1 MHEPVKLYS
10 DQTQVQRSYMQ
21 SLILANRYQDLPSN
35 KSSLKFFYENARS
48 IRKPGKFDELQ
59 CVLKAISSTV
69 HVIIITETW
78 LRSEQDA
85 KLHCLPNYTHIYNYR
100 NDSRGGGVS
109 IYIHN
114 SIKFET
120 SEEVYKDGNHYVWV
134 YLPKYALHIG
144 AIYKPGSTS
153 VRAFLDI
160 FSMQLESRKRSLVF
174 GDFNLD
180 LLVTDIDVKR
190 YVHALEE
197 AGFKILNKI
206 DKQYTTRQTAA
217 TGTITILD
225 HVSTDLTKN
234 QFKFAL
240 LDSSSSDHK
249 QIYLEL
255 SKYRSQTKQ
264 RIQYEAVDYE
274 NLHKGINDATYT
286 NEENKYD
293 YLENF
298 INTHITDSKIYKT
311 KIINL
316 PKDDWIN
323 KEIIDMINRRN
334 LLWQQ
339 IKADKRNEAL
349 KNKFIVERN
358 KVGKRI
364 SADKSKYYYNEFMKC
379 SNSPKKM
386 WNLINTLA
394 ANKIKTTCAP
404 PKIISDS
411 QVITDGTKV
420 CEIFNVFFSSVGT
433 QLAND
438 IHVKYHQNPGNTLM
452 YRDGYIHDSTLT
464 QFKPCTE
471 VEITKIIDNLKTNSS
486 TVVYQDCPKPLKII
500 RLGKYNADKPRPVKV
515 IFQSPDTPK
524 DLLKNKLKMHEPVKL
539 YSDQTQVQRSYMQSL
554 IVEIKRREKKR
565 RN

>member
-10 DQTQVQRSYMQ
+10 DQTQ
-21 SLILANRYQDLPSN
+21 LANRYQDLPSN

-78 LRSEQDA
+78 LRSEQHA

-114 SIKFET
+114 SITFET

-160 FSMQLESRKRSLVF
+160 FSMQLESRKSSLVF
-174 GDFNLD
+174 GDFNPD
-180 LLVTDIDVKR
+180 LLVTDIDVK
-190 YVHALEE
+190 
-197 AGFKILNKI
+197 
-206 DKQYTTRQTAA
+206 
-217 TGTITILD
+217 
-225 HVSTDLTKN
+225 
-234 QFKFAL
+234 
-240 LDSSSSDHK
+240 
-249 QIYLEL
+249 
-255 SKYRSQTKQ
+255 RSQTKQ

-311 KIINL
+311 KIMNL
-316 PKDDWIN
+316 PRDDWIN

-411 QVITDGTKV
+411 QVITDGTK
-420 CEIFNVFFSSVGT
+420 
-433 QLAND
+433 
-438 IHVKYHQNPGNTLM
+438 
-452 YRDGYIHDSTLT
+452 
-464 QFKPCTE
+464 
-471 VEITKIIDNLKTNSS
+471 
-486 TVVYQDCPKPLKII
+486 
-500 RLGKYNADKPRPVKV
+500 
-515 IFQSPDTPK
+515 
-524 DLLKNKLKMHEPVKL
+524 
-539 YSDQTQVQRSYMQSL
+539 
-554 IVEIKRREKKR
+554 
-565 RN
+565 